1 MCLWRGVER
10 EGERDGG
17 EIEKKKQWM
26 NENGVFAPVSM
37 KPKVPVLLSLEVHLP
52 VYAANMAMCGP
63 PAHAHSPVYLDGVL
77 YVWYL

>member
-1 MCLWRGVER
+1 
-10 EGERDGG
+10 
-17 EIEKKKQWM
+17 M
-26 NENGVFAPVSM
+26 NENGVFAPVST

-63 PAHAHSPVYLDGVL
+63 PAHAHSPIYLDGVL

>member
-1 MCLWRGVER
+1 MPVARGGEGR
-10 EGERDGG
+10 GERWRRNR
-17 EIEKKKQWM
+17 KKKQWM

-63 PAHAHSPVYLDGVL
+63 PAHAHSPIYLDGVL